1 MSYTLPLSLDLGPA
15 HTGKTVYA
23 QLKNESWTNVGDP
36 ITTGITEIGT
46 SGKYRT
52 VLTIPDAHSGFVSF
66 YFSTDDAN
74 TPCCPVGVISPEDKE
89 MVTGINTAI
98 AALNNLSA
106 AQVNAECDT
115 ALSDVYLHSV
125 ADSDGRV
132 VLRSTGLDQIAV
144 TDPGGVSSMTTLAK
158 MVVAIWRDIYKK
170 KTVTSSEAKRYA
182 DNGTDV
188 NTTETLSDDGTT
200 LTKGAA
206 T

>member
-23 QLKNESWTNVGDP
+23 QLKNESLTNVGAA
-36 ITTGITEIGT
+36 ITSGITEIGS
-46 SGKYRT
+46 SGMFGALLT
-52 VLTIPDAHSGFVSF
+52 VPDDHSGYVVF
-66 YFSTDDAN
+66 YFSTDSAEA
-74 TPCCPVGVISPEDKE
+74 PCCPPLGISPEDKE